1 MILQQML
8 ELKEDIVAVKVL
20 VIKSFFYETEYEV
33 LEYITPIPCVTRI
46 VVPGKTCIM
55 RNAL

>member
-1 MILQQML
+1 ML